1 MSVARSKK
9 SVVHAKSYTKIVS
22 AIWLTFIAG
31 LLGFILFVFAVSI
44 NFLNLFGELP
54 DFKTLENPKSELAS
68 EMYSAD
74 NMLMGKYY
82 KENRSPVSYQELPQ
96 NIIDALIATED
107 VRFEEHSGIDFKG
120 LMAVGYYG
128 LTGRSRGASTL
139 TQQVA
144 KNLFRTRAETS
155 REGLLAG
162 IPGLRML
169 IIKTKEWIVA
179 IRLERAYSKK
189 EILTMY
195 LNTVEF
201 GSNAY
206 GIKSAAKTFFSK
218 APKDLTLEESA
229 LLVGIVNAPS
239 RFSPVTNKERSQRR
253 RDWVLSQMKKYGFIE
268 EPAYATAVAK
278 DIKLQ
283 FQVENQNTGIAPYLR
298 AEAGKWLLKWARDN
312 GHNLYS
318 DGLKI
323 YTTIDSRMQQHAE
336 AAVQQHMKT
345 MQKLFFNYW
354 KGRKPWTDE
363 NGQTIKGFLDTAIKR
378 TDRYISLNNRY
389 EGNKDSISYYLNK
402 KIPMKVFT
410 WEAPGE
416 KNVVMSP
423 MDSLAYYKHF
433 LQAGFMAVNPL
444 DGQIKAWVGGTNY
457 KYFKYD
463 HVKQGRRQPGST
475 FKPVVYTAAIDRG
488 YSPCYQVPD
497 VPVTFPAEGGRPA
510 YTPKNDDGKYS
521 GNNFTLREALAHSKN
536 SVTAFLVKQLTPEV
550 IVNYAKNLGLVSEI
564 DPVPSVGFGSSD
576 VSIYEMAGAYGT
588 FVNDGVWTEPIYI
601 TRIEDK
607 NGNTLFTNVPRSR
620 EVLSEQT
627 AYLMI
632 HMLKGAV
639 DIRLATAW
647 HGLRNRYKLK
657 NEIGAKTGT
666 TSNYSDAWFM
676 GVTPDLV
683 CGMWVGGEDRSIH
696 FRSANY
702 GQGNKLAMPIY
713 GIFMQKVYADKNL
726 NVSKAPFPKPEQPL
740 TVEIDCSKY
749 NNSIISDTVS
759 QDQILQ
765 IPVRN
770 DIDTEEEI

>member
-9 SVVHAKSYTKIVS
+9 LVAPSKKYSKIVGG
-22 AIWLTFIAG
+22 IWLAFIAG
-31 LLGFILFVFAVSI
+31 LLGFVLFVFAVSI

-54 DFKTLENPKSELAS
+54 DFKTLENPQSEVAS

-74 NMLMGKYY
+74 GVLMGKYY
-82 KENRSPVSYQELPQ
+82 RENRSPVKYRDLPQ
-96 NIIDALIATED
+96 NLVDALIATED

-120 LMAVGYYG
+120 LLAVGYYG
-128 LTGRSRGASTL
+128 LSGRSRGASTL

-144 KNLFRTRAETS
+144 KNLFRTRAGTS
-155 REGLLAG
+155 REGLLAD

-189 EILTMY
+189 EILEMY

-239 RFSPVTNKERSQRR
+239 RFSPVTAKERSQKR
-253 RDWVLSQMKKYGFIE
+253 RDWVLSQMRKYGFID
-268 EPAYATAVAK
+268 EPTYATAVAK
-278 DIKLQ
+278 DIKLK

-298 AEAGKWLLKWARDN
+298 AEAGKWLLRWARDN
-312 GHNLYS
+312 GHDLYAG
-318 DGLKI
+318 GLKI

-336 AAVQQHMKT
+336 AAVREHMKT
-345 MQKLFFNYW
+345 MQKLFYDHW
-354 KGRKPWTDE
+354 KGRKPWVDE
-363 NGQTIKGFLDTAIKR
+363 NGKTIKGFLESAIKR
-378 TDRYISLNNRY
+378 TERYISLNSRF
-389 EGNKDSISYYLNK
+389 EGNKDSINYYLNK
-402 KIPMKVFT
+402 KIPMTVFT

-416 KNVVMSP
+416 KEVVMSP

-433 LQAGFMAVNPL
+433 LHTGFIAVNPL
-444 DGQIKAWVGGTNY
+444 DGNIKAWVGGTDF

-488 YSPCYQVPD
+488 FSPCYQVPD
-497 VPVTFPAEGGRPA
+497 IPVTFPAEKGRAA
-510 YTPKNDDGKYS
+510 YTPQNSDGKYS
-521 GNNFTLREALAHSKN
+521 GRNYTLREALAHSIN
-536 SVTAFLVKQLTPEV
+536 TVTAFLVKQLTPET
-550 IVNYAKNLGLVSEI
+550 IVTYAKNLGLVSDIE
-564 DPVPSVGFGSSD
+564 PVPSIGFGSSD
-576 VSIYEMAGAYGT
+576 VSVYEMAGAYGT
-588 FVNDGVWTEPIYI
+588 FVNHGVWTEPIYI

-632 HMLKGAV
+632 HMLKGAA
-639 DIRLATAW
+639 DIRLASAW

-666 TSNYSDAWFM
+666 TQNFSDAWFM

-696 FRSANY
+696 FRSANL

-713 GIFMQKVYADKNL
+713 GLFMQKVYADKNL
-726 NVSKAPFPKPEQPL
+726 SVSKAPFPKPEQPL

-749 NNSIISDTVS
+749 NNSVISDTIS
-759 QDQILQ
+759 QDQIL
-765 IPVRN
+765 IMPAKP
-770 DIDTEEEI
+770 DIEEEI

>member
-1 MSVARSKK
+1 MSVVSVARSKK
-9 SVVHAKSYTKIVS
+9 YAKIVRG
-22 AIWLTFIAG
+22 IWLTFFAG
-31 LLGFILFVFAVSI
+31 LLGFALFVFAVSV
-44 NFLNLFGELP
+44 NFLNLFGDLP

-68 EMYSAD
+68 AMYSAD
-74 NMLMGKYY
+74 GVLMGKYF
-82 KENRSPVSYQELPQ
+82 KENRTPVEYRELPQ
-96 NIIDALIATED
+96 NLIDALIATED

-120 LMAVGYYG
+120 LMAVAYYG
-128 LTGRSRGASTL
+128 ITGRSRGASTL

-155 REGLLAG
+155 REGLLAS

-179 IRLERAYSKK
+179 IRLERSYSKK
-189 EILTMY
+189 EILMMY

-218 APKDLTLEESA
+218 EPKDLKLEESA
-229 LLVGIVNAPS
+229 LLAGIVNGPT
-239 RFSPVTNKERSQRR
+239 RFSPVSNKERSQRR
-253 RDWVLSQMKKYGFIE
+253 RDWVLSQMRKYGFIDD
-268 EPAYATAVAK
+268 ASYKTALAQY
-278 DIKLQ
+278 IKLQ
-283 FQVENQNTGIAPYLR
+283 FQVENQNTGLAPYLR
-298 AEAGKWLLKWARDN
+298 AEAGKWLLKWAKDN

-323 YTTIDSRMQQHAE
+323 YTTIDSKMQWHAE
-336 AAVQQHMKT
+336 EAVQQHMKT
-345 MQKLFFNYW
+345 QQKLFFNYW
-354 KGRKPWTDE
+354 KGRQPWTDE
-363 NGQTIKGFLDTAIKR
+363 SGRTIKGFLETAIKR
-378 TDRYISLNNRY
+378 TQRYASLNNRY
-389 EGNKDSISYYLNK
+389 EGNQDSIKYYLNK

-410 WEAPGE
+410 WDGTGE
-416 KNVVMSP
+416 KEVVMSP
-423 MDSLAYYKHF
+423 MDSLAYYKRF
-433 LQAGFMAVNPL
+433 LHAGFIAVNPL
-444 DGQIKAWVGGTNY
+444 DGHIKAWVGGTNY

-475 FKPVVYTAAIDRG
+475 FKPVVYTAAIDQG
-488 YSPCYQVPD
+488 YSPCYEVMD

-510 YTPKNDDGKYS
+510 YTAKNSDDKYS
-521 GNNFTLREALAHSKN
+521 GKNYTLREALAHSIN
-536 SVTAFLVKQLTPEV
+536 TITMFLVKNLTPERV
-550 IVNYAKNLGLVSEI
+550 VKYAERLGLGSDIEA
-564 DPVPSVGFGSSD
+564 VPSVGLGISD
-576 VSIYEMAGAYGT
+576 VSVYDMAGAYGT
-588 FVNDGVWTEPIYI
+588 FVNKGTWTEPIYI

-607 NGNTLFTNVPRSR
+607 NGNVLFTNITKSR

-632 HMLKGAV
+632 HMLKGAT

-647 HGLRNRYKLK
+647 YGLRNRYNLK

-666 TSNYSDAWFM
+666 TQNYSDAWFM

-713 GIFMQKVYADKNL
+713 GMFMNKVYANKSL

-740 TVEIDCSKY
+740 SVEIDCSKY
-749 NNSIISDTVS
+749 NNSVFNDTIS

-765 IPVRN
+765 MPTRPETQN
-770 DIDTEEEI
+770 DI

>member
-1 MSVARSKK
+1 MSVARSTKT
-9 SVVHAKSYTKIVS
+9 SVARANNNYSKIVS
-22 AIWLTFIAG
+22 GIWLAFIAG
-31 LLGFILFVFAVSI
+31 LLGFVLFVFAVSI
-44 NFLNLFGELP
+44 NFLNLFGDLP

-68 EMYSAD
+68 EMYSED
-74 NMLMGKYY
+74 GVLMGKYF
-82 KENRSPVSYQELPQ
+82 KENRTPVTYNDLPQ
-96 NIIDALIATED
+96 NLVDALIATED

-128 LTGRSRGASTL
+128 LMGRSRGASTL

-155 REGLLAG
+155 RNGLLMG

-189 EILTMY
+189 EILVMY

-218 APKDLTLEESA
+218 EPKDLNLEESA
-229 LLVGIVNAPS
+229 LLVGVVNAPS
-239 RFSPVTNKERSQRR
+239 RFSPVNNKERSQRR
-253 RDWVLSQMKKYGFIE
+253 RDWVLSQMAKYGFID
-268 EPAYATAVAK
+268 EPTYTAAVAQ
-278 DIKLQ
+278 DIKLK
-283 FQVENQNTGIAPYLR
+283 FQVENQNNGIAPYMR
-298 AEAGKWLLKWARDN
+298 AQAGKWLLKWAQEN

-336 AAVQQHMKT
+336 AAVQEHMKT
-345 MQKLFFNYW
+345 MQKLFTNYW
-354 KGRKPWTDE
+354 KGKQPWIGE
-363 NGQTIKGFLDTAIKR
+363 NGLPIKGFLDTAIKR
-378 TDRYISLNNRY
+378 TERYISLNNRF
-389 EGNKDSISYYLNK
+389 EGNKDSIKYYLNK

-416 KNVVMSP
+416 KEVVMSP
-423 MDSLAYYKHF
+423 MDSLAYYKRF
-433 LQAGFMAVNPL
+433 LHTGFMAMNPL
-444 DGQIKAWVGGTNY
+444 DGHIKAWVGGTNF

-475 FKPVVYTAAIDRG
+475 FKPIVYTAAIDQD

-497 VPVTFPAEGGRPA
+497 IPVTFPAERGRPA
-510 YTPKNDDGKYS
+510 YTPKNDEGYS
-521 GNNFTLREALAHSKN
+521 GRNFTLREALAHSVN
-536 SVTAFLVKQLTPEV
+536 SITAFLVKKITPAV
-550 IVNYAKNLGLVSEI
+550 IVDYAKRLGLESVI
-564 DPVPSVGFGSSD
+564 DPVPAVGFGSSD
-576 VSIYEMAGAYGT
+576 VSISEMVGAYGT
-588 FVNDGVWTEPIYI
+588 FVNDGIWTEPIYI

-607 NGNTLFTNVPRSR
+607 NGNTLFENVPRSR
-620 EVLSEQT
+620 QVLSEET

-632 HMLKGAV
+632 HMLKGAA

-666 TSNYSDAWFM
+666 TQNYSDAWFM

-713 GIFMQKVYADKNL
+713 GIFMNKVYADKNL
-726 NVSKAPFPKPEQPL
+726 SVSKAPFPKPEQPL
-740 TVEIDCSKY
+740 SVEIDCSKY
-749 NNSIISDTVS
+749 NNSVISDTIS

-765 IPVRN
+765 MPAKPDLDG
-770 DIDTEEEI
+770 DI

>member
-9 SVVHAKSYTKIVS
+9 SVAPAKGYSKIVS
-22 AIWLTFIAG
+22 GIWLTFIAG
-31 LLGFILFVFAVSI
+31 LLGFVLFVFAVSI

-74 NMLMGKYY
+74 GVLMGKYY
-82 KENRSPVSYQELPQ
+82 KENRSPVTYDELPQ
-96 NIIDALIATED
+96 NLVDALIATED

-189 EILTMY
+189 EILMMY

-218 APKDLTLEESA
+218 APKDLSLEESA
-229 LLVGIVNAPS
+229 LLAGIVNGPT
-239 RFSPVTNKERSQRR
+239 RFSPVTNKERSQKR
-253 RDWVLSQMKKYGFIE
+253 RDWVLSQMRKYNFIDDTT
-268 EPAYATAVAK
+268 YTTAVAQN
-278 DIKLQ
+278 IKLQ
-283 FQVENQNTGIAPYLR
+283 FQVENQNTGIAPYMR
-298 AEAGKWLLKWARDN
+298 AEAGKWLLQWARDN

-336 AAVQQHMKT
+336 AAVQEHMKT
-345 MQKLFFNYW
+345 MQKLFLNYW

-378 TDRYISLNNRY
+378 TERYISLKNRY
-389 EGNKDSISYYLNK
+389 ADNKDSINFYLNK

-416 KNVVMSP
+416 KNVMMSP

-433 LQAGFMAVNPL
+433 LHTGFMAVNPL
-444 DGQIKAWVGGTNY
+444 DGHIKAWVGGTNY

-488 YSPCYQVPD
+488 YSPCYKVPD
-497 VPVTFPAEGGRPA
+497 LPVTFPAQDGRPA
-510 YTPKNDDGKYS
+510 YTAKNSDDNFS
-521 GNNFTLREALAHSKN
+521 GINYTLREALAN
-536 SVTAFLVKQLTPEV
+536 SINTVTMFLVKNLTPELV
-550 IVNYAKNLGLVSEI
+550 VKYAERLGLGSNIEA
-564 DPVPSVGFGSSD
+564 VPSVGLGISD
-576 VSIYEMAGAYGT
+576 VSVYDMAGAYGT
-588 FVNDGVWTEPIYI
+588 FVNKGTWTEPIYI

-620 EVLSEQT
+620 EVLSEET

-696 FRSANY
+696 FRSATL

-713 GIFMQKVYADKNL
+713 GMFMQKVYGDKNL
-726 NVSKAPFPKPEQPL
+726 SVSKAPFPKPEQPL
-740 TVEIDCSKY
+740 NVEIDCSKY
-749 NNSIISDTVS
+749 NNSVISDTVS

-765 IPVRN
+765 IPVRT
-770 DIDTEEEI
+770 DIDEEI

>member
-1 MSVARSKK
+1 MSVARSPKK
-9 SVVHAKSYTKIVS
+9 AVARSKSYSKIV
-22 AIWLTFIAG
+22 AGIWLAFIAG
-31 LLGFILFVFAVSI
+31 LLGFVLFVFAVSI

-54 DFKTLENPKSELAS
+54 DFKTLENPQSILAS

-74 NMLMGKYY
+74 NVLMGKYI
-82 KENRSPVSYQELPQ
+82 KENRVLAEYDDLSL
-96 NIIDALIATED
+96 NIVDALIATED

-120 LMAVGYYG
+120 LLAVGYYG

-155 REGLLAG
+155 REGLLAD

-169 IIKTKEWIVA
+169 IIKTKEWLVA

-189 EILTMY
+189 EILMMY

-218 APKDLTLEESA
+218 APKDLNLEESA
-229 LLVGIVNAPS
+229 LLVGIVNAPT
-239 RFSPVTNKERSQRR
+239 RFSPVSNKERSQRR
-253 RDWVLSQMKKYGFIE
+253 RDWVLSQMKKYGFIDE
-268 EPAYATAVAK
+268 AAYTAAVAK

-298 AEAGKWLLKWARDN
+298 AEAGKWLLKWSRDN
-312 GHNLYS
+312 GYNLYS

-323 YTTIDSRMQQHAE
+323 YTTVDSKMQQHAE
-336 AAVQQHMKT
+336 AAVREHMKT
-345 MQKLFFNYW
+345 MQKLFFQVW
-354 KGRKPWTDE
+354 KNRKPWVDE
-363 NGQTIKGFLDTAIKR
+363 NGRTIPGFLDQAIKR
-378 TDRYISLNNRY
+378 TERYISLNKRFD
-389 EGNKDSISYYLNK
+389 GNKDSIKYYLHK

-416 KNVVMSP
+416 KEVVMSP

-433 LQAGFMAVNPL
+433 LQTGFIAVNPL
-444 DGQIKAWVGGTNY
+444 DGHIKAWVGGNDY

-475 FKPVVYTAAIDRG
+475 FKPVVYTAAIDQG
-488 YSPCYQVPD
+488 YSPCYEVPD
-497 VPVTFPAEGGRPA
+497 IPVTFPAHDGSPA
-510 YTPKNDDGKYS
+510 YTAKNSDNKYT
-521 GNNFTLREALAHSKN
+521 GRNYTLREALAN
-536 SVTAFLVKQLTPEV
+536 SVNTVTLFLVKTLSPERV
-550 IVNYAKNLGLVSEI
+550 VKYAERLGVSHNI
-564 DPVPSVGFGSSD
+564 KAVPSVGLGINE
-576 VSIYEMAGAYGT
+576 VSVYEMAGAYGT
-588 FVNDGVWTEPIYI
+588 FVNKGTWTEPIYI

-607 NGNTLFTNVPRSR
+607 NGNLIYDNIPRSVN
-620 EVLSEQT
+620 VLSEET
-627 AYLMI
+627 AYLMV

-666 TSNYSDAWFM
+666 TQNYSDAWFM
-676 GVTPDLV
+676 GITPDLV
-683 CGMWVGGEDRSIH
+683 CGMWVGGDDRSIH
-696 FRSANY
+696 FQSANY

-713 GIFMQKVYADKNL
+713 GLFMQKVYADKSL
-726 NVSKAPFPKPEQPL
+726 SVSKAPFPKPQNLPMEL
-740 TVEIDCSKY
+740 DCSKFK
-749 NNSIISDTVS
+749 NSVISDTVS

-765 IPVRN
+765 MPAKPTGDEAI
-770 DIDTEEEI
+770 

>member
-9 SVVHAKSYTKIVS
+9 SVAPSKKYSKVVGS
-22 AIWLTFIAG
+22 IWLAFIAG
-31 LLGFILFVFAVSI
+31 LLGFALFVFAVSI

-54 DFKTLENPKSELAS
+54 DFKTLENPQSEVAS

-74 NMLMGKYY
+74 GVLMGKYY
-82 KENRSPVSYQELPQ
+82 RENRSPVKYQDLPQ
-96 NIIDALIATED
+96 NLVDALIATED

-120 LMAVGYYG
+120 LLAVGYYG

-144 KNLFRTRAETS
+144 KNLFRTRAGTS
-155 REGLLAG
+155 REGLLAD

-179 IRLERAYSKK
+179 IRLEKAYTKK
-189 EILTMY
+189 EILEMY

-218 APKDLTLEESA
+218 APKDLALEESA

-239 RFSPVTNKERSQRR
+239 RFSPISQKERSQKR
-253 RDWVLSQMKKYGFIE
+253 RDWVLSQMQKYGFID
-268 EPAYATAVAK
+268 EPAYSAAVAK

-283 FQVENQNTGIAPYLR
+283 FQIENQNTGIAPYLR

-312 GHNLYS
+312 GHDLYAG
-318 DGLKI
+318 GLKI

-336 AAVQQHMKT
+336 ESVREHMKT
-345 MQKLFFNYW
+345 MQKLFFDYW
-354 KGRKPWTDE
+354 KKRKPWVDE
-363 NGQTIKGFLDTAIKR
+363 NGKTIQGFLETAIKR
-378 TDRYISLNNRY
+378 TERYTSLNNRY
-389 EGNKDSISYYLNK
+389 EGNKDSINYYLNK

-410 WEAPGE
+410 WEASGE
-416 KNVVMSP
+416 KEVVMSP

-433 LQAGFMAVNPL
+433 LHTGFIAVNPL
-444 DGQIKAWVGGTNY
+444 DGNIKAWVGGTDY

-488 YSPCYQVPD
+488 YSPCYKVPD
-497 VPVTFPAEGGRPA
+497 IPVTFPAEGGRPA
-510 YTPKNDDGKYS
+510 YTAKNSDNKYT
-521 GNNFTLREALAHSKN
+521 GRNYTLREALAN
-536 SVTAFLVKQLTPEV
+536 SVNTVTMFLVKNLTPDLV
-550 IVNYAKNLGLVSEI
+550 VKYAERLGLGSNIEA
-564 DPVPSVGFGSSD
+564 VPSVGLGISD
-576 VSIYEMAGAYGT
+576 VSVYEMAGAYGT
-588 FVNDGVWTEPIYI
+588 FVNKGTWTEPIYI

-620 EVLSEQT
+620 EVLSEET

-632 HMLKGAV
+632 HMLQGAV

-666 TSNYSDAWFM
+666 TQNFSDAWFM

-696 FRSANY
+696 FQSANY

-713 GIFMQKVYADKNL
+713 GLFMQKVYADKNL
-726 NVSKAPFPKPEQPL
+726 SVSKAPFPKPEQPL

-749 NNSIISDTVS
+749 NNSVISDTVS
-759 QDQILQ
+759 QDQILLT
-765 IPVRN
+765 PAKP
-770 DIDTEEEI
+770 DIEEEI